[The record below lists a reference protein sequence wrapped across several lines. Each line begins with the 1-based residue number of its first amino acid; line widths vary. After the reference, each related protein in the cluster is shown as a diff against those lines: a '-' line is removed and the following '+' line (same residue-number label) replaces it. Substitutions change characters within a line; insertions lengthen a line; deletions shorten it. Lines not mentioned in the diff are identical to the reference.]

1 MRSTIAGTPD
11 QGEEEWKTETQ
22 MRIVNEI
29 HKSQP
34 ARPEKRAKQE
44 EGRNEEWIW
53 SGGSAR
59 VGSDSAGAQALNLGE
74 GSLIGGA
81 LTDPKAREPARR
93 LGAQCAKSLE

>member
-1 MRSTIAGTPD
+1 MEFTNLDPL
-11 QGEEEWKTETQ
+11 
-22 MRIVNEI
+22 
-29 HKSQP
+29 
-34 ARPEKRAKQE
+34 ARRRRAKQE
-44 EGRNEEWIW
+44 KGEWIW

>member
-1 MRSTIAGTPD
+1 MPEPLTRES
-11 QGEEEWKTETQ
+11 GEEEWKTETQ

-34 ARPEKRAKQE
+34 ARPEKTGE
-44 EGRNEEWIW
+44 TGRKEEWIW